1 MKEFSQIFAEL
12 ADDLKNVDEK
22 ILEFSRGKSPLISEI
37 TNHLVSSGGKRV
49 RPILHLIC
57 AKLCGVSDLSA
68 HYNLAAAIE
77 LIHSA
82 TLLHDDV
89 VDNSKSRRGKDTAN
103 AIWDNKAPILV
114 GDYLFSI
121 AFQLMVRSDDMRVL
135 DLLAKASSIMADG
148 EVMQLENSN
157 DITLSKATYLDIIF
171 GKTAVLFSAACE
183 SAALLAKKD
192 EEKIKALREFGKN
205 LGIVFQIVDDIL
217 DYSSSSLD
225 MGKEV
230 GDDFF
235 EGKVTLPIIIAYEK
249 SDAEERQLMAQ
260 IFIDNYDNSDEKN
273 QDGLDKVMS
282 IMNKYKAIELSKEI
296 ANQYYEMALENLQKL
311 TTSGSDPNV
320 LNLQSILYYCMQ
332 RIR

>member
-12 ADDLKNVDEK
+12 ADDLKNVDER
-22 ILEFSRGKSPLISEI
+22 ILEFSRGKSPLIAEI

-49 RPILHLIC
+49 RPILHLLC
-57 AKLCGVSDLSA
+57 AKLCGAKDLSGN
-68 HYNLAAAIE
+68 YNLAAAIE

-121 AFQLMVRSDDMRVL
+121 SFQLMVRSGDLRVL
-135 DLLAKASSIMADG
+135 DLLAKASSVMADG

-157 DITLSKATYLDIIF
+157 DITLSKETYLDIIF
-171 GKTAVLFSAACE
+171 GKTAVLFEAACE

-192 EEKIKALREFGKN
+192 EKEILALREFGKN

-217 DYSSSSLD
+217 DYSSSAKD

-235 EGKVTLPIIIAYEK
+235 EGKVTLPIIIAYEN
-249 SDAEERQLMAQ
+249 SNADERQLMAQ
-260 IFIDNYDNSDEKN
+260 IFIDNYDNLDEKN
-273 QDGLDKVMS
+273 QDDLDKVMA
-282 IMNKYKAIELSKEI
+282 IINKYKAMDLAKEL
-296 ANQYYEMALENLQKL
+296 ANKYCQKAMQNLEVFAGDISNLE
-311 TTSGSDPNV
+311 
-320 LNLQSILYYCMQ
+320 SILDYCIK